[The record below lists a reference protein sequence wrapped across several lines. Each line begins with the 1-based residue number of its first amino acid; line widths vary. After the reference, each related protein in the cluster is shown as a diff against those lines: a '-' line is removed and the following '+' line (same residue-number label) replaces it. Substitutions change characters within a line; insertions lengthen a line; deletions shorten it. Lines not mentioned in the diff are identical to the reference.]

1 MTYLL
6 IFFVSFISTLF
17 FTPYLISFLKKNF
30 YSDIQDANVTP
41 KEINPHMGGLII
53 YLVVLVIINSFIVDF
68 SNIKYLLI
76 SLTILTFSAI
86 VDDVLGLN
94 KFIKFIFHNASVVI
108 LILYLQQYYS
118 SVSIFGVQLEN
129 PYDYFILLVF
139 ILFAI
144 NSISK
149 FDNLD
154 GFATKYAIQI
164 FIVLLAIAVILNDD
178 LLIIISFGLIG
189 SSVGFL
195 KFNSYPAS
203 VKLGNTGS
211 VVIGFFLV
219 SLSLLSNNNLNKENM
234 DLSFSIVL
242 LGFPLIYSAK
252 SYYLRFLKLKEG
264 GESESVIQQDL
275 LFKDTLSPKATIFIY
290 EILSLLFI
298 FASLLYLKSL
308 KNQSIILFI
317 FVSLLMFLLKPALEK
332 TNLAGSVN
340 SFVSKLRDIPI
351 KNFQKIVKLIFGIS
365 LLLILI
371 ICIVSFATKTSLSL
385 IELSYLLLLTLGL
398 LGLSIYQFKKS
409 ESGSELNVFL
419 NFTIFFIISKLSL
432 PSIFTDQFTI
442 DSITQVH
449 DISFSIITTL
459 IVIML
464 IYRWKMLRT
473 KKMILTGTD
482 LTIIIIIT
490 LTFIINNFFQ
500 FDLNYFLS
508 VSLLEAFIFYVWYKL
523 AIDFFNNSK
532 FVLTFLS
539 FILPISLIIILIVS
553 DLFN

>member
-17 FTPYLISFLKKNF
+17 FTPYLISFLKKNL
-30 YSDIQDANVTP
+30 YSDIQNATVTP
-41 KEINPHMGGLII
+41 KEVNPHMGGLII

-68 SNIKYLLI
+68 TSIKYLLI
-76 SLTILTFSAI
+76 SLTILTFSGI
-86 VDDVLGLN
+86 IDDVLGLN
-94 KFIKFIFHNASVVI
+94 KFIKFILQNASVVI
-108 LILYLQQYYS
+108 LILYLQQNYS
-118 SVSIFGVQLEN
+118 SVSIFGVQLKN
-129 PYDYFILLVF
+129 PYDYFVLLVF

-144 NSISK
+144 NSISQ

-164 FIVLLAIAVILNDD
+164 FIVLLALAVTLNDN
-178 LLIIISFGLIG
+178 LLIIISVGLLG

-211 VVIGFFLV
+211 GVIGFFLIA
-219 SLSLLSNNNLNKENM
+219 LSLLSMNNFNKENM

-242 LGFPLIYSAK
+242 LGFPLMYSAK
-252 SYYLRFLKLKEG
+252 SYYLRFLNLKEG
-264 GESESVIQQDL
+264 GESENVIQQDL
-275 LFKDTLSPKATIFIY
+275 LLKDTISPKATIFIY

-332 TNLAGSVN
+332 TNLAGAVN
-340 SFVSKLRDIPI
+340 SFISNLRDIPI
-351 KNFQKIVKLIFGIS
+351 KNLQKIVKFIFSIS
-365 LLLILI
+365 LLIILI

-409 ESGSELNVFL
+409 ESGNELNVFL

-473 KKMILTGTD
+473 KKLILTGTD

-523 AIDFFNNSK
+523 AVDFFNNSK
-532 FVLTFLS
+532 FVLTILS
-539 FILPISLIIILIVS
+539 FILPISLIITLIVS